1 MCVYRVPQSKY
12 KNKKIESEGQKFDSR
27 KEYNRYL
34 ELMIYQ
40 ESGVIQDLK
49 RQVPFVICNK
59 VTDENGKTI
68 QRESKYIADFT
79 YLKDG
84 KLVVEDAKGYRTDL
98 YKLKKKL
105 MLERYGI
112 MIKEV

>member
-1 MCVYRVPQSKY
+1 MSKY
-12 KNKKIESEGQKFDSR
+12 KNTKIISEGEKFDSR
-27 KEYNRYL
+27 KEFNRYL

-98 YKLKKKL
+98 YRLKKKL

-112 MIKEV
+112 LIKEV

>member
-12 KNKKIESEGQKFDSR
+12 KNKKIESDGQKFDSK

-40 ESGVIQDLK
+40 ESGVISNLK
-49 RQVPFVICNK
+49 RQVPFIICDK
-59 VTDENGKTI
+59 VRDENGKLL
-68 QRESKYIADFT
+68 QREAKYVADFT
-79 YLKDG
+79 YVQDG
-84 KLVVEDAKGYRTDL
+84 RLVVEDAKGYRTEL

-112 MIKEV
+112 IIKEV

>member
-1 MCVYRVPQSKY
+1 MNKY
-12 KNKKIESEGQKFDSR
+12 KNKKIESDGQKFDSR
-27 KEYNRYL
+27 KEYNRYI
-34 ELMIYQ
+34 ELLIYQ

-49 RQVPFVICNK
+49 RQVPFVICDK
-59 VTDENGKTI
+59 VINEEGKVL

-79 YLKDG
+79 YIKDG
-84 KLVVEDAKGYRTDL
+84 ELVVEDAKGFRTDL

-105 MLERYGI
+105 LLERYGI